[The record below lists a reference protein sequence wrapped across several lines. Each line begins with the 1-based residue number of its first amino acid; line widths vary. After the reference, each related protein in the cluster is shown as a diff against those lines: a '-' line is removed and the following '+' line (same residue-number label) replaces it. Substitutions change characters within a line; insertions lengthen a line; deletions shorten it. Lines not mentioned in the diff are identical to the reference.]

1 MHVPCRIQE
10 IVNKTDLLNR
20 PLRPKN
26 SKWPCANTHRNGFK
40 LCGLTRGPIWSFRAQ
55 GVCSK
60 RSCFKK
66 IVDRIYDIS
75 CKSFSAVTDL
85 PVPSLPPFCLFSP
98 GQAGQ
103 FPNKSFKA
111 SHSITYKCKLQDI
124 EFLLAG
130 DPILEILETASCTLD
145 VFQLVSDEQIFA
157 KPIQNPKVKHDKD

>member
-1 MHVPCRIQE
+1 MLEIDDMHVPCRIQE
-10 IVNKTDLLNR
+10 IVNKTFSTD
-20 PLRPKN
+20 PSGPK
-26 SKWPCANTHRNGFK
+26 TRNGPAR
-40 LCGLTRGPIWSFRAQ
+40 TRIEMASNCAVSRADPFGVLGPKGSVQKVLFE
-55 GVCSK
+55 
-60 RSCFKK
+60 K

-111 SHSITYKCKLQDI
+111 SHSIYKCKLQDI

-130 DPILEILETASCTLD
+130 DLILEILETA
-145 VFQLVSDEQIFA
+145 F
-157 KPIQNPKVKHDKD
+157 